1 MKKTISIFGLL
12 LFSTITFS
20 QGLVINLDF
29 QKYVDS
35 ARVSGMVKGTMVDTD
50 TLYVNDTAYIR
61 ILHVDSTATFGDS
74 VYFYSVAI
82 FDSTITGDSID
93 VRTATIDTI
102 IIMEILKP
110 DADEGANIGRSNL
123 RFNETYFNNVTA
135 DSIYTD
141 SLKVDGH
148 AVLDD
153 ATITAGT
160 IDGITMTNLVDKSAT
175 ENITGAWTFDDVVID
190 SVDIDSLNANYAYI
204 DKITDGTYTSEN
216 GSFTG
221 VNNFSADSI
230 HADTAVVNY
239 LTVVHAPEN
248 TSPDTAATFDGDTVT
263 KTVIVDIESGS
274 YEKLTTDTVLF
285 TTWSNGTATNDLITV
300 SLADDATY
308 DLVDARSGW
317 GFVQLGDNISNA
329 YFTFTSAGAVTL
341 VTNLECTTTQGT
353 NDKLNIYDAGT
364 NVRLENTWAATSQ
377 VTINITYN
385 L

>member
-1 MKKTISIFGLL
+1 MKKLFFILLIFCSVGVFSQATYEYRINIHTGMWDMVRQDITDLSAIMDSISVHRDSLDNYSADLLSLFDSISVHRDSLNNYSTDLINLFDSISVHRDSLDNYSTDLINLLDSISI
-12 LFSTITFS
+12 
-20 QGLVINLDF
+20 
-29 QKYVDS
+29 
-35 ARVSGMVKGTMVDTD
+35 
-50 TLYVNDTAYIR
+50 
-61 ILHVDSTATFGDS
+61 H
-74 VYFYSVAI
+74 
-82 FDSTITGDSID
+82 
-93 VRTATIDTI
+93 RTAIDLNTTH
-102 IIMEILKP
+102 
-110 DADEGANIGRSNL
+110 RSSDGSDHSFINQD
-123 RFNETYFNNVTA
+123 VT
-135 DSIYTD
+135 T
-141 SLKVDGH
+141 
-148 AVLDD
+148 
-153 ATITAGT
+153 
-160 IDGITMTNLVDKSAT
+160 
-175 ENITGAWTFDDVVID
+175 TGSPTFDDVI
-190 SVDIDSLNANYAYI
+190 VDNL
-204 DKITDGTYTSEN
+204 
-216 GSFTG
+216 
-221 VNNFSADSI
+221 SADSI